1 MFRTVTQEQINNWC
15 KTNFELTS
23 SGEPHISLDA
33 FVAKEKEK
41 EQPVTS
47 VNDDGRANR

>member
-33 FVAKEKEK
+33 FVAKEE
-41 EQPVTS
+41 EESTSS

>member
-33 FVAKEKEK
+33 FVAKENER
-41 EQPVTS
+41 QQTAAS
-47 VNDDGRANR
+47 VNDDGRADR